1 MYITNATSFTCRT
14 AVPCCF
20 FMSVRVP
27 PWYCHVTCFTPS
39 HDFQCYKMS
48 ASILHQ
54 APQGFYGAVE
64 IINKLPQD
72 VLAEM
77 CHEVMQFLQ
86 YKIGSINVK
95 ALHNKSLV
103 ENEALTEKAIQS
115 SVNALTYLFRAA
127 ARLKYSTAELTSQL
141 QSSSAFSESA
151 QATLKHIW
159 NQQGKLLFAVDQ
171 ANQLINV
178 GQLIDFQWKLG
189 VAMSSDGCRNL
200 NTPFVTV
207 LLKVADPTGHVTTRS
222 FEMTVIQFQ
231 NFSKQI
237 KEMAA
242 VLESV

>member
-1 MYITNATSFTCRT
+1 
-14 AVPCCF
+14 
-20 FMSVRVP
+20 
-27 PWYCHVTCFTPS
+27 
-39 HDFQCYKMS
+39 MS

-115 SVNALTYLFRAA
+115 SVNALTYVFRTA

-207 LLKVADPTGHVTTRS
+207 LLKVADPSGHVTTRS